1 MNEFMKGNEVI
12 GEVRAPLEHASP
24 VEENKPETTK
34 DNISV
39 SRMEKLIEKRDLLKE
54 KHARSIENEKT
65 AANRTKVIE
74 AQMAKLAKEIHAEEV
89 VKMDKFCA
97 ERNFTYDEIIEY
109 FEDYPKGATI
119 ADIKAMNKYQK
130 G

>member
-1 MNEFMKGNEVI
+1 MNEFMRENEVI

-24 VEENKPETTK
+24 AEEDKSETTK

-54 KHARSIENEKT
+54 KHAKSIENEKT

-74 AQMAKLAKEIHAEEV
+74 AQMAKVAKEIHAEEV
-89 VKMDKFCA
+89 VKMDRFCA

-119 ADIKAMNKYQK
+119 ADIKAMNKSQK

>member
-1 MNEFMKGNEVI
+1 
-12 GEVRAPLEHASP
+12 
-24 VEENKPETTK
+24 
-34 DNISV
+34 
-39 SRMEKLIEKRDLLKE
+39 MEKLLEKRDLLKE
-54 KHARSIENEKT
+54 KHAKSIENEKT

-74 AQMAKLAKEIHAEEV
+74 AQMAKVEKEIHAEEI

>member
-1 MNEFMKGNEVI
+1 MNEFIKENEVI
-12 GEVRAPLEHASP
+12 GEVRAPVEHASP
-24 VEENKPETTK
+24 TEEDKSETTK
-34 DNISV
+34 DIISV
-39 SRMEKLIEKRDLLKE
+39 SRMEKLLEKRDLLKE
-54 KHARSIENEKT
+54 KHAKSIENEKT

-74 AQMAKLAKEIHAEEV
+74 AQMAKVAKEIHAEEV
-89 VKMDKFCA
+89 IKMDKFCA

-119 ADIKAMNKYQK
+119 ADIKAMNKIQK